1 MMSSNLELARHLL
14 LTAASDDAPLGSACG
29 RPPKVRHE
37 GSSPSGCGGASKVQY
52 YSRLRSHGA
61 RKKAYFVVT
70 LGNVLSYD
78 FETFIMYS
86 RELSGFSPS
95 QSILRSVGLFASFLS
110 VAMTNIKSFTAIK
123 DVCGTAHLLLLF
135 LSIAI
140 SLSLQIVPFPTRS
153 FVPGARR
160 RKLFAPE
167 EQRAIAELRRRRR
180 PFGEGGVAFKVF
192 CAEQLLFLGS
202 VFPVFEKHAAPTMGP
217 VLSPTI

>member
-1 MMSSNLELARHLL
+1 
-14 LTAASDDAPLGSACG
+14 
-29 RPPKVRHE
+29 
-37 GSSPSGCGGASKVQY
+37 
-52 YSRLRSHGA
+52 
-61 RKKAYFVVT
+61 
-70 LGNVLSYD
+70 
-78 FETFIMYS
+78 MYS

-167 EQRAIAELRRRRR
+167 DERAIAELRRRRR
-180 PFGEGGVAFKVF
+180 PFEEGGVAFKVF
-192 CAEQLLFLGS
+192 CAEQLLFLGVYFRS
-202 VFPVFEKHAAPTMGP
+202 LKNMPPLRWDQSCHRLFNANTTANMTKVSIFFFLFFICCVCLLAVVPMSLKRLHAYMP
-217 VLSPTI
+217 VLSTCPLHTNSGCGKERHI